1 VDSRVRTFVFIAA
14 TVLGLALLVLLARGP
29 APAPAE
35 PSPPTFADEYSNA
48 DEDAVLDVEEMML
61 DVAAQLKRKAWG
73 GVLYH
78 VAADFEGT
86 PLFRNGEVNS
96 EAVGGV
102 TIRIGGSDS
111 RSVDRAG
118 FRQALDEVD
127 VDEVVFKFPAA
138 TLSGDTLSGRMKI
151 DAKRERGS
159 AAFRWVV
166 QGDVEFARRG
176 GRWLLRRFR
185 GTEVK
190 TEEGARRFHDVTVPL
205 GLPIAPGDDDRDR
218 QSITF
223 GRLFL
228 GGIAAGDFDGDG
240 LVDLYVPQ
248 VGQDLLFRN
257 AGGKFVECSRE
268 RGILDNDAGAG
279 ALFLDFD
286 NDGRL
291 DLLVTNY
298 EPKEL
303 RDRSTNALR
312 DNAGHRALILYRNTG
327 GRFVDVT
334 TKAGLNCR
342 GPAMSACAA
351 DVNGDGLLDIYVCMY
366 KDDSVEDPRFSEEVP
381 ATVWAARDGVANQLW
396 INQGDGTFK
405 DEAAKRGVADT
416 GWSLAATF
424 CDYDADGHVD
434 FYLANDY
441 GENRLFHNRSDG
453 SFEDVTAKSGA
464 GDAGFGMGVT
474 WVDFNGDGRM
484 DLYVSNMYSTAGNR
498 ILARGPGRMTPEQHA
513 KLLKMASGNSLFV
526 NRGDGTFEDGTA
538 KAGVGRAGW
547 AWSSVAYDIF
557 NSGVPHL
564 YVCNGFRTSSFATT
578 DI

>member
-1 VDSRVRTFVFIAA
+1 MGSRGRTLLFIGAV
-14 TVLGLALLVLLARGP
+14 VLGLTALILLGR
-29 APAPAE
+29 APAP
-35 PSPPTFADEYSNA
+35 SPEISSSSFSEEYANPE
-48 DEDAVLDVEEMML
+48 EDAVLDVEEMML
-61 DVAAQLKRKAWG
+61 DVAAQLKHKAWG

-86 PLFRNGEVNS
+86 PFFRDGDS
-96 EAVGGV
+96 EPKVVGGV
-102 TIRIGGSDS
+102 TLRSGGPDP
-111 RSVDRAG
+111 RSIDRAG
-118 FRQALDEVD
+118 FRKALDDVD
-127 VDEVVFKFPAA
+127 LDEVVFKFPSA
-138 TLSGDTLSGRMKI
+138 TLTGDTLSGRMKI
-151 DAKRERGS
+151 DARRERPSG
-159 AAFRWVV
+159 ARRWVV

-176 GRWLLRRFR
+176 ERWLLRRFR
-185 GTEVK
+185 GSDVK
-190 TEEGARRFHDVTVPL
+190 TEEGPRRFLDVTVPL

-218 QSITF
+218 ESITF

-257 AGGKFVECSRE
+257 VGGRFVECARQL
-268 RGILDNDAGAG
+268 GIVENDAGAG

-286 NDGRL
+286 NDGLL

-303 RDRSTNALR
+303 RDRKTNALR
-312 DNAGHRALILYRNTG
+312 ENSGHRALALYKNVG

-334 TKAGLNCR
+334 EKAGLTTR
-342 GPAMSACAA
+342 GPAMSACAV

-381 ATVWAARDGVANQLW
+381 ATVWAARDGVPNQLW

-405 DEAAKRGVADT
+405 EEAKKRGVADT
-416 GWSLAATF
+416 GWSLAAAF
-424 CDYDADGHVD
+424 CDYDGDGHPD
-434 FYLANDY
+434 LYLANDY
-441 GENRLFHNRSDG
+441 GENRLYHNRGDG
-453 SFEDVTAKSGA
+453 YFDDVTQKSGT

-474 WVDFNGDGRM
+474 WVDYDGDGLM

-513 KLLKMASGNSLFV
+513 KLLKMASGNTLFR
-526 NRGDGTFEDGTA
+526 NRGDGTFEDVTA
-538 KAGVGRAGW
+538 KMGVGRAGW
-547 AWSSVAYDIF
+547 AWSSCAYDF
-557 NSGVPHL
+557 ENSGIPHL
-564 YVCNGFRTSSFATT
+564 YVANGFRTSSFATS